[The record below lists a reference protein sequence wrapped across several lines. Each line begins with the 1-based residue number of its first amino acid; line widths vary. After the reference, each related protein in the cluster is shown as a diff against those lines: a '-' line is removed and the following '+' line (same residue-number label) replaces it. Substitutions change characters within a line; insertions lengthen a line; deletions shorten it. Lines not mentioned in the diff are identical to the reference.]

1 MLTAVRRRR
10 PLDQRNYRDRAGM
23 RRYAVDKLLPIKGL
37 GFQAVFVVSVNAE
50 MLPHRLSYED
60 PDDALEV
67 REARQRERQLL
78 YVNVTRARELVHLSL
93 P

>member
-1 MLTAVRRRR
+1 
-10 PLDQRNYRDRAGM
+10 M

-78 YVNVTRARELVHLSL
+78 YVNVTRARELVHLSCHGSPSPFL
-93 P
+93 VEAFLSDEDGEESA